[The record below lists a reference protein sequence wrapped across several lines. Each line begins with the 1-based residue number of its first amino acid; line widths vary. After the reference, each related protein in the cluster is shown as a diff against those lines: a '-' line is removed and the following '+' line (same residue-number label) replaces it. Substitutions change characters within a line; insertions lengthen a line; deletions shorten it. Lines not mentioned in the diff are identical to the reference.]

1 MILCLSLHSTLGRRC
16 EGDLMTGQGD
26 FIIIYRLHN
35 WQGGPDTKSMG
46 PTLASHQ
53 INEQIPYQ

>member
-1 MILCLSLHSTLGRRC
+1 MILYLSLCSALGRRC

-26 FIIIYRLHN
+26 FIIIYHLHN
-35 WQGGPDTKSMG
+35 WQGGPDTESVG

-53 INEQIPYQ
+53 INE

>member
-1 MILCLSLHSTLGRRC
+1 MMLCLSLCSALGRRC
-16 EGDLMTGQGD
+16 EGDLMAGQGD
-26 FIIIYRLHN
+26 FIIIYHLHN
-35 WQGGPDTKSMG
+35 WQGGPDMESVG

>member
-1 MILCLSLHSTLGRRC
+1 MILCSSLRSALGRRC

-26 FIIIYRLHN
+26 FVIIYCLHN
-35 WQGGPDTKSMG
+35 QQGGPDTKSVG